1 MFCCSWFTFTFLKC
15 ILSITLCMLG
25 TTKTIHLFLWEETGH
40 FCVLLRTKISLP
52 TAAYTCIPAQ
62 QKTSKRRKVCVPFI
76 SLKIEDTLWLFF
88 SHGFTALRKQE
99 GLQFT
104 LWNVLFYPPDL
115 FNDSKLVA
123 NHWSICLRL
132 RMELRLQ
139 HTRRHC
145 SAGLGLNGLRCTVI
159 FYTQTYA
166 TNPGLMATL
175 WQPVTFHF
183 PKLEN
188 LQTNAS
194 TSTTYNLM
202 CKIGQKC
209 ATYFTQRIF
218 SFCLCLFMCKYTNA
232 LK

>member
-1 MFCCSWFTFTFLKC
+1 MVYST
-15 ILSITLCMLG
+15 
-25 TTKTIHLFLWEETGH
+25 EETG
-40 FCVLLRTKISLP
+40 RTPVYTLERVVLP
-52 TAAYTCIPAQ
+52 TR
-62 QKTSKRRKVCVPFI
+62 S
-76 SLKIEDTLWLFF
+76 
-88 SHGFTALRKQE
+88 
-99 GLQFT
+99 
-104 LWNVLFYPPDL
+104 

-123 NHWSICLRL
+123 DHWSICLRL

-145 SAGLGLNGLRCTVI
+145 SAGLGLNRLQCTAI

-202 CKIGQKC
+202 YKISQKC

-218 SFCLCLFMCKYTNA
+218 SFCLCWLFMCKYTNA
-232 LK
+232 LKLE